1 MCTFIY
7 TYLYVYVCVCRQ
19 NTLASVTEERT
30 NNSKQVSLKAS
41 SRLLNRHLKTM
52 MTELDMWA
60 GGPQLIL
67 FPSEMTLA
75 EINENGAKK

>member
-1 MCTFIY
+1 
-7 TYLYVYVCVCRQ
+7 
-19 NTLASVTEERT
+19 
-30 NNSKQVSLKAS
+30 
-41 SRLLNRHLKTM
+41 M

-75 EINENGAKK
+75 EINENGAKKWEDSNSMIQIIKHN